1 MSLISKFNSSRNS
14 FRNNRRWRISL
25 NSLLIHLM
33 PLGAAPMNVGDSEIP
48 EGLYYTK
55 EHEWMKIEGDKCRV
69 GITDHAQKS
78 LHEVVYVDLP
88 NIGRTLAQ
96 NAVFGTVESVK
107 AVSELYSP
115 VTGEVVEKNEKLIDS
130 PELVNQEPYG
140 AGWIVV
146 VKSSHLQDDLKALL
160 NTEAYAK
167 FLEEVT
173 KKK

>member
-1 MSLISKFNSSRNS
+1 MKADNS
-14 FRNNRRWRISL
+14 
-25 NSLLIHLM
+25 
-33 PLGAAPMNVGDSEIP
+33 ETP

-55 EHEWMKIEGDKCRV
+55 EHEWMKIEGDKCRI
-69 GITDHAQKS
+69 GITDYAQKS

-88 NIGRTLAQ
+88 NVGKSLSQ
-96 NAVFGTVESVK
+96 SAVFGTVESVK

-115 VTGEVVEKNEKLIDS
+115 VAGEVVERNEKLVNS

-146 VKSSHLQDDLKALL
+146 VKPSRLQDDLKTLL
-160 NTEAYAK
+160 KADTYAK
-167 FLEEVT
+167 FLLEVT